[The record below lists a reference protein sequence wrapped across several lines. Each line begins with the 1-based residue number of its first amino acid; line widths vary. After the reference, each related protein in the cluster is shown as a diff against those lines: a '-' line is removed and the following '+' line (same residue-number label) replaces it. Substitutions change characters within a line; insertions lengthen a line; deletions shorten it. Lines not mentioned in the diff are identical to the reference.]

1 MSSTVMWKLVALALV
16 AVAGTQTALADDPVS
31 GVLVRTTAYVRVREE
46 LAPTVALSRAELDRA
61 IEQDRARVVEICGA
75 VAGTASC
82 PGALSSG
89 EIVTVALD
97 LEDGGTTTLRAGSDV
112 NALRIGELVCMIG
125 RVPPRGTRS
134 GDLRVKAW
142 VRKWDLP
149 EELRPR
155 TQTEIEEPRPAPA
168 APPTAVTPPTEPA
181 TPPAGGGL
189 PDPAAETAYQLQ
201 SMAVWRAWVLE
212 QNPKLTDEQAENI
225 VKWVLLY
232 SQRHDVNHR
241 LIFAL
246 IKWESWFD
254 PSCVSRSG
262 AIGLTQLMPGTAR
275 YMRVDPWNVQQ
286 NIEGGVHYL
295 AEQLATYANRPNYER
310 VILALA
316 CYNAGPNAV
325 KRAGGVPN
333 IAETQSYVRKVSA
346 TFKELHDAGYP

>member
-16 AVAGTQTALADDPVS
+16 AIAGTQTAPADDAAG
-31 GVLVRTTAYVRVREE
+31 GVLVQATAYVRVREE

-75 VAGTASC
+75 VAGMASC

-89 EIVTVALD
+89 EMMTVALD
-97 LEDGGTTTLRAGSDV
+97 LEEGGTATLRAGSDV
-112 NALRIGELVCMIG
+112 DGLRIGELVCMIG

-155 TQTEIEEPRPAPA
+155 TQTQIVEPPTPVTPPPAPA
-168 APPTAVTPPTEPA
+168 PVSSD
-181 TPPAGGGL
+181 GL

-201 SMAVWRAWVLE
+201 SIAVWRAWVLE

-232 SQRHDVNHR
+232 SQRYDVNHR
-241 LIFAL
+241 LVFAL

-286 NIEGGVHYL
+286 NIEGGIHYL
-295 AEQLATYANRPNYER
+295 ADQLRTYANRPNYER

-333 IAETQSYVRKVSA
+333 IAVTQSYVRKVSA

>member
-1 MSSTVMWKLVALALV
+1 
-16 AVAGTQTALADDPVS
+16 
-31 GVLVRTTAYVRVREE
+31 
-46 LAPTVALSRAELDRA
+46 
-61 IEQDRARVVEICGA
+61 
-75 VAGTASC
+75 
-82 PGALSSG
+82 
-89 EIVTVALD
+89 
-97 LEDGGTTTLRAGSDV
+97 
-112 NALRIGELVCMIG
+112 MIA

-134 GDLRVKAW
+134 DQLRVKAW

-149 EELRPR
+149 EELRPQ
-155 TQTEIEEPRPAPA
+155 TQTQAEEP
-168 APPTAVTPPTEPA
+168 PPPPA
-181 TPPAGGGL
+181 TPAPPISSDGL
-189 PDPAAETAYQLQ
+189 PDPAAETAYQL
-201 SMAVWRAWVLE
+201 SSVEEWRVWALE

-232 SQRHDVNHR
+232 SQRYDVNHR

-254 PSCVSRSG
+254 PSCVSHSG

-275 YMRVDPWNVQQ
+275 YMKVDPWNVQQ
-286 NIEGGVHYL
+286 NIEGGTHYL
-295 AEQLATYANRPNYER
+295 ADQLKTYANRPNYER

-346 TFKELHDAGYP
+346 TFKELHDAGRKPRTARESSARVRP